1 MKRIFALT
9 LCGLLLGTNLSLGVL
24 AIEDAENFSASHVEH
39 IMLPKK
45 LAKKTPTNI
54 ANVTAGK
61 SSIAQYNT
69 LQVVFAQDFNGKT
82 AKVGD
87 EVAFMLKDDVRTIE
101 GSKLLPAST
110 KIITQI
116 SNIEKP
122 KAFNRT
128 GKIYL
133 DFKYMELPDGTQ
145 LPIRAKLFGKN
156 DFLSRGKLNAL
167 GKGLGSVLG
176 GIGVGIGAGCGIGI
190 AASAVIIGGFAIGLP
205 VGFAVGAVAG
215 LVTPGLNY
223 KAKAGDKVDIQL
235 LNNLDINK

>member
-1 MKRIFALT
+1 MKRTIALT
-9 LCGLLLGTNLSLGVL
+9 LCGLLLGTNLSLGAL
-24 AIEDAENFSASHVEH
+24 AVEYAENSSASHIEH

-54 ANVTAGK
+54 ANMTAEK

-101 GSKLLPAST
+101 GTKILPAST

-122 KAFNRT
+122 RAFNRT

-133 DFKYMELPDGTQ
+133 DFKYVELPDGTQ
-145 LPIRAKLFGKN
+145 LPIRAKLFSKN

-190 AASAVIIGGFAIGLP
+190 AAGAVIIGGFAIGLP
-205 VGFAVGAVAG
+205 VGFAVGAVVG

-223 KAKAGDKVDIQL
+223 KAKAGDKVNIQL
-235 LNNLDINK
+235 LSNLDINK